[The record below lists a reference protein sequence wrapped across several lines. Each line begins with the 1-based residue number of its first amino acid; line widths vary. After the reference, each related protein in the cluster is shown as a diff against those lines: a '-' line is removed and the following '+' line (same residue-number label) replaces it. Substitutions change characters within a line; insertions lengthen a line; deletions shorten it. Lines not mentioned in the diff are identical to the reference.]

1 MTCVFG
7 IGGGLMYSGNFPKD
21 NTALSKILDYLES
34 PILLSAAGVTNYA
47 VEFVYETVGKER
59 LYFDSGAYTLMK
71 RERKDTPEQ
80 FKKRAKTIK
89 RSYLNKLKLA
99 KFKQVFEMDNDIFKV
114 ENNLISPKNF
124 LREEA
129 AAILGYYPT
138 PVFKLHQG
146 FSYWKELCE
155 SKDYPTLA
163 IGGLA
168 PTKSWGLHRDTLLR
182 MVAYARSCGKKI
194 HTLGCANVDIIR
206 HVKPDTTDFNI
217 FVFAKAI
224 EAIRKIYPTEPL
236 DTKLKLELV
245 KWCAAD
251 AKAREFL
258 YKSLSDEN
266 KEVVDETARH

>member
-7 IGGGLMYSGNFPKD
+7 IGGGLMYSGGFPKD
-21 NTALSKILDYLES
+21 TRGLAKILDYLEA
-34 PILLSAAGVTNYA
+34 PILLSAAGVTNHA
-47 VEFVYETVGKER
+47 VEFVYNTVGRER
-59 LYFDSGAYTLMK
+59 LYFDSGAFTLLK
-71 RERKDTPEQ
+71 RQAKDTPEQ
-80 FKKRAKTIK
+80 FVKRARATK

-99 KFKQVFEMDNDIFKV
+99 KFNQVFEMDNDFFKV
-114 ENNLISPKNF
+114 DDDLTSPRNF

-129 AAILGYYPT
+129 AEILGYYPT

-146 FSYWKELCE
+146 AEYWKALCE
-155 SKDYPTLA
+155 SKEYPTIA

-168 PTKSWGLHRDTLLR
+168 PTRSWGLYKDALMP

-206 HVKPDTTDFNI
+206 HVKPDSTDFNI

-224 EAIRKIYPTEPL
+224 AAIREIYPTEPL
-236 DTKLKLELV
+236 DTNLKLELV

-258 YKSLSDEN
+258 YKSLSDEAIEAEE
-266 KEVVDETARH
+266 K